1 MLFANCVWSTGS
13 DSFFFSFGV
22 RGGIGSVSIADLYI
36 QDHEI
41 SMMPEGKSFT
51 IDPYLA
57 SLIFH
62 SFSSCFVVFNWN
74 TIKKSNTTQRESWA
88 CAGTCRNRINNS
100 PPYKKNVHKKK
111 GNFNLRLARPT
122 VAMVAMT
129 WFGFCMRYN
138 TVDVV
143 CCRLLSRYSL

>member
-13 DSFFFSFGV
+13 DSFFHLGSWRHRVSFN
-22 RGGIGSVSIADLYI
+22 RRLYI

-57 SLIFH
+57 SLIY

-74 TIKKSNTTQRESWA
+74 AIKKSNTTQRERVQRVLERVETGS
-88 CAGTCRNRINNS
+88 TI
-100 PPYKKNVHKKK
+100 PPPPRTEKCSQEK